1 MATIDERI
9 ENTQKEIEENRK
21 LYEEGRRRYENAKA
35 LYEQAKAAAI
45 QAKSY
50 SDVLKNKQLS
60 ADAALAAAASLAP
73 DPATFNQQTSQSGTN
88 PEQIR
93 QNLSNEA
100 TNKLKVAEEK
110 KKKAE
115 KEVQQTVKFLEAVQ
129 TKIGELTR
137 RVGNIFRKRELKQT
151 VEKSERRSDVIVN
164 QDIKKIKINDA
175 RAIAKKNSSA
185 IRSLAKAAALFI
197 ISKLLNKLVQ
207 RLSKTVQRLTDLV
220 DRVNEQILNIQTK
233 QDVLRA
239 RVVRNAAL
247 VELNKAERQIT
258 QIRNII
264 RTLERILRIISLVLR
279 VLLLIPVP
287 ASPGVV
293 QKITNA
299 IMTLDSI
306 TVMLGITKEA
316 LNGLIIEVQYQRS
329 RLLPISDII
338 DKAIDN
344 DLSPDEIN
352 ALVTAQLA
360 GGGQLGVIPNVSYKG
375 FTFAIYEENDPRF
388 VVDGNKRR
396 YAVALDRSGF
406 IVLRTEPS
414 FTLNP
419 DVLVENLKLQIDER
433 NLEA

>member
-287 ASPGVV
+287 ASPGTV

>member
-9 ENTQKEIEENRK
+9 GNTQKEIEENRK
-21 LYEEGRRRYENAKA
+21 LYEEGKRKYENAKA
-35 LYEQAKAAAI
+35 LYEQAKAAAL

-50 SDVLKNKQLS
+50 ANTLSNKQLS
-60 ADAALAAAASLAP
+60 ADDALAAAAALAP
-73 DPATFNQQTSQSGTN
+73 DPATFNQQANQPGAN

-100 TNKLKVAEEK
+100 DKKLKVADET

-115 KEVQQTVKFLEAVQ
+115 KEVQQLNRFLEAVQ
-129 TKIGELTR
+129 TKITDLTR
-137 RVGNIFRKRELKQT
+137 RVGNIFRKKELKKT
-151 VEKSERRSDVIVN
+151 VEASEKRSDVIVN
-164 QDIKKIKINDA
+164 QDVKKIKINDA

-185 IRSLAKAAALFI
+185 IKSLAKAAALFI
-197 ISKLLNKLVQ
+197 IAKLLNREVQ
-207 RLSKTVQRLTDLV
+207 RLSKIVQRLTDLV

-233 QDVLRA
+233 QDVLKA

-258 QIRNII
+258 KIRNTI

-287 ASPGVV
+287 ATPGTV

-306 TVMLGITKEA
+306 TTMLGITREA
-316 LNGLIIEVQYQRS
+316 LNGLVIEVQYQRS

-352 ALVTAQLA
+352 ALVTAQLE
-360 GGGQLGVIPNVSYKG
+360 GGGQLGPIPNVSYKG

-419 DVLVENLKLQIDER
+419 DVLIEDLKLQIDER

>member
-50 SDVLKNKQLS
+50 ASTLSNKQLS
-60 ADAALAAAASLAP
+60 ADAALAAAATLAP
-73 DPATFNQQTSQSGTN
+73 DPSTFNKQANQPGTN
-88 PEQIR
+88 SEQIR

-100 TNKLKVAEEK
+100 DKKLKVAEEK

-115 KEVQQTVKFLEAVQ
+115 KEVQQLTKFLEAVQ
-129 TKIGELTR
+129 TKVDDLTR

-151 VEKSERRSDVIVN
+151 VEASERKSDTIVE
-164 QDIKKIKINDA
+164 QDVKKIKINDA
-175 RAIAKKNSSA
+175 RAIAKKNNSA
-185 IRSLAKAAALFI
+185 IRSLANAAALFI
-197 ISKLLNKLVQ
+197 ISKLLNREVQ
-207 RLSKTVQRLTDLV
+207 RLAKIVQQLTDLV

-233 QDVLRA
+233 QDVLKA

-258 QIRNII
+258 KIRNTI
-264 RTLERILRIISLVLR
+264 RTLERILRIISIVVR
-279 VLLLIPVP
+279 ILLLI
-287 ASPGVV
+287 
-293 QKITNA
+293 TR
-299 IMTLDSI
+299 
-306 TVMLGITKEA
+306 EA
-316 LNGLIIEVQYQRS
+316 LNGLVIEVQYQKS
-329 RLLPISDII
+329 RLLPISDLI

-344 DLSPDEIN
+344 DLSPNEIN
-352 ALVTAQLA
+352 ALVAQLE
-360 GGGQLGVIPNVSYKG
+360 GGGAVPNVSYKG
-375 FTFAIYEENDPRF
+375 FTFAIYEENDPKF
-388 VVDGNKRR
+388 VVDGNKRK

-406 IVLRTEPS
+406 IVLRTQPS
-414 FTLNP
+414 FTLNS
-419 DVLVENLKLQIDER
+419 DVLIEDLKLQIDER

>member
-50 SDVLKNKQLS
+50 AGTLSNKQLS
-60 ADAALAAAASLAP
+60 ADAALAAAATLAP
-73 DPATFNQQTSQSGTN
+73 DPSTFNKQANQPGTN
-88 PEQIR
+88 SEQIR

-100 TNKLKVAEEK
+100 DKKLKVAEEK

-115 KEVQQTVKFLEAVQ
+115 KEVQQLTKFLEAVQ
-129 TKIGELTR
+129 TKIEGLTR

-151 VEKSERRSDVIVN
+151 VEASERKSDTIVK
-164 QDIKKIKINDA
+164 QDVKKIKINDA
-175 RAIAKKNSSA
+175 RAIAKKNNSA

-197 ISKLLNKLVQ
+197 ISKLLNREVQ
-207 RLSKTVQRLTDLV
+207 RLAKIVQQLTDLV

-233 QDVLRA
+233 QDVLKA

-258 QIRNII
+258 KIRNTI
-264 RTLERILRIISLVLR
+264 RTLERILRIISIVVR
-279 VLLLIPVP
+279 ILLLIPTP
-287 ASPGVV
+287 ATPGTVK
-293 QKITNA
+293 KITDA

-306 TVMLGITKEA
+306 TVMLGITREA
-316 LNGLIIEVQYQRS
+316 LNGLVIEVQYQRS

-344 DLSPDEIN
+344 DLSPNEIN
-352 ALVTAQLA
+352 ALVAQLE
-360 GGGQLGVIPNVSYKG
+360 GGGQLGPIPNVSYKG

-419 DVLVENLKLQIDER
+419 DVLIEDLKLQIDER